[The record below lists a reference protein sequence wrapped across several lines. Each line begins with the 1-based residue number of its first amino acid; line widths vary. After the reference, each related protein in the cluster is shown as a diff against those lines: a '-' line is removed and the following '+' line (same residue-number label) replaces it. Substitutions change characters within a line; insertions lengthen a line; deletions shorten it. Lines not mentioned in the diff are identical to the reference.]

1 MPRFD
6 QLFKTRGLSSK
17 SVRKGDDFGRFKFSV
32 PDHIF
37 KVKSTRFVKK
47 VLLCGLF
54 DITTIFVKL
63 KIFGIFAIFCAFP
76 PGLLE
81 NAITQDAPDIIWDT
95 NGCDNYTKLVGQ
107 MPRLRRQE
115 NWYRFGHF
123 FFSRG
128 GNSEFIWRG
137 GGGGLLQIYLTGG
150 GGGGGGALVFDRIPL
165 AKEILVENIH
175 LAKENFL
182 VMSPSWCDF

>member
-107 MPRLRRQE
+107 MPRLL
-115 NWYRFGHF
+115 FLV
-123 FFSRG
+123 G
-128 GNSEFIWRG
+128 GGTPNLFDGGATPNLFDG
-137 GGGGLLQIYLTGG
+137 GGGVSGRKHTFG
-150 GGGGGGALVFDRIPL
+150 
-165 AKEILVENIH
+165 
-175 LAKENFL
+175 
-182 VMSPSWCDF
+182 